1 MVLELELVLELGIEF
16 DLASKMR
23 TSARLIWLM
32 VCFGKEG
39 VFKFDWGEITQR
51 RMESDRVI
59 KGLNVIKEHGL
70 SLL

>member
-1 MVLELELVLELGIEF
+1 
-16 DLASKMR
+16 
-23 TSARLIWLM
+23 M